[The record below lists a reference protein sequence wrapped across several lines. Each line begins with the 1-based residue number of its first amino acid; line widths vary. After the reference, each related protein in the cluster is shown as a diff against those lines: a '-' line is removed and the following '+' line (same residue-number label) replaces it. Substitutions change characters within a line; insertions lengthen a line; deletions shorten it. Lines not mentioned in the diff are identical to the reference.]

1 MYTIFTNSG
10 SSKISGPMCE
20 MLCCI
25 NDMLHYQ
32 ILRTIYAWKN
42 IGMSYRM
49 NNFKVSAQDN
59 ISPKKTLD
67 FCRLSLLTILLWT
80 NTF

>member
-49 NNFKVSAQDN
+49 NNFKVSA
-59 ISPKKTLD
+59 P
-67 FCRLSLLTILLWT
+67 R
-80 NTF
+80 